1 MLAWRLSLCSSPS
14 FLTVSHACNKD
25 VCRRYLE
32 ESGPTLSPH
41 SPSQALWKFALFL
54 FCGWHVPPPHS
65 CAHACYLSLVPQ
77 SSAIFLLPE
86 SGIFLFV
93 TIWWFFKHY
102 DWHFAIWADLI
113 LCIVFLSTFLI
124 CPFIHSVIVH
134 PSVILISA
142 ISWSPYITERK
153 YNLN

>member
-1 MLAWRLSLCSSPS
+1 MLMLAWRLSLCSSTS
-14 FLTVSHACNKD
+14 FLTVSYACNKE
-25 VCRRYLE
+25 VCWRYHE
-32 ESGPTLSPH
+32 ESGPTFSPH
-41 SPSQALWKFALFL
+41 SPSQALWKFTLFL
-54 FCGWHVPPPHS
+54 FCGWHVPPPHPY
-65 CAHACYLSLVPQ
+65 AHACYLSLVPQ

-102 DWHFAIWADLI
+102 DWYFAIWADLI

-124 CPFIHSVIVH
+124 CPFIQS
-134 PSVILISA
+134 SFILLSFWFV
-142 ISWSPYITERK
+142 ISWSLYITERK